1 MKAIVTGA
9 AGFAG
14 YSLTK
19 ELSERGYEVF
29 AVVRPQSSHNDR
41 IYGLPNVHLIEL
53 DCADYDLISQSVKD
67 KCDIFFHLAWFG
79 GRYDI
84 DEQNKNI
91 IVLDN
96 AIKSA
101 AALGCKRIVCTGS
114 QAEYGPQTE
123 LINEK
128 TTPNPIDAYG
138 AAKISAMHIGR
149 QRAKEVGIEFIW
161 GRIFSLYGLYEPIG
175 RMLPAMLIKLNS
187 GETMQL
193 SSCEQYWDYLDVR
206 DAAKALIAISEKGKD
221 GEIYNIANGECR
233 PLKEFVDIVM
243 NITGN
248 RGQVVFGLKSNPFYS
263 LNVDVSK
270 IIRDTGW
277 KPEIDFEDGI
287 RDYLNILINSL
298 LN

>member
-19 ELSERGYEVF
+19 ELSDIGYVVY
-29 AVVRPQSSHNDR
+29 AVVRPYSSHNDR
-41 IYGLPNVHLIEL
+41 LKGLRNVRLVEL
-53 DCADYDLISQSVKD
+53 DCKDYSDLPLFIND
-67 KCDIFFHLAWFG
+67 ECDVFFHLAWFG

-96 AIKSA
+96 TIKSA
-101 AALGCKRIVCTGS
+101 AALGCKKIVCTGS

-206 DAAKALIAISEKGKD
+206 DAAKALIAISERGKD

-287 RDYLNILINSL
+287 RDYLNILK
-298 LN
+298 